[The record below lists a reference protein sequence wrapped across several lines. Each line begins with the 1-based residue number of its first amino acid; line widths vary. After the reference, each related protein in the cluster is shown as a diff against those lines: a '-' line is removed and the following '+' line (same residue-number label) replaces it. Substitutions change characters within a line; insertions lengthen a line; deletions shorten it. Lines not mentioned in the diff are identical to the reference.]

1 MTFKRFKHGMAQ
13 NILCPAVKTHFS
25 GILRAF

>member
-13 NILCPAVKTHFS
+13 NILWPAVKTHFS